1 MVMFAF
7 GFVSGGLGAII
18 LLHLYG
24 QKLSMDERKQE
35 MVSDILKRNNQVV
48 N

>member
-1 MVMFAF
+1 MFAF

-24 QKLSMDERKQE
+24 QKLSMDERKL
-35 MVSDILKRNNQVV
+35 VSDILKRNNQVV

>member
-1 MVMFAF
+1 MFAF
-7 GFVSGGLGAII
+7 GFVSGGLGAVI

-24 QKLSMDERKQE
+24 QRLDMDQRKQKI
-35 MVSDILKRNNQVV
+35 VSDILKRNNQVV

>member
-7 GFVSGGLGAII
+7 GFVSGGLGAVI

-24 QKLSMDERKQE
+24 RKLDMDQRKQRII
-35 MVSDILKRNNQVV
+35 SDILKRNNQVV